1 MIFLLLFS
9 FLCLAPNL
17 DFPYHKKYFF
27 HNQKQHGL
35 RAKTQGQN
43 PSGQAIPAGLN
54 PHSFHPPMKIVL
66 LNPPSINSQ
75 YINRDL
81 MGGLGVNAIV
91 KEKFSEKVM
100 SFLKAQSI
108 RLPVMSLVY
117 SATILN
123 RCYEISVIDAANLS
137 LSVEGNQ
144 KKDRIIKS

>member
-1 MIFLLLFS
+1 
-9 FLCLAPNL
+9 
-17 DFPYHKKYFF
+17 
-27 HNQKQHGL
+27 
-35 RAKTQGQN
+35 
-43 PSGQAIPAGLN
+43 
-54 PHSFHPPMKIVL
+54 MKIVL